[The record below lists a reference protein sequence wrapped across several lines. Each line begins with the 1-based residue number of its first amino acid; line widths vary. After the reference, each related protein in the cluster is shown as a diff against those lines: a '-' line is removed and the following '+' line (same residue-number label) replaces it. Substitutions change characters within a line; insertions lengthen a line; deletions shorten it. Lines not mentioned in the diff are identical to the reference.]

1 MKPPEFKTTHSIGF
15 SSVAKGIALRILD
28 LSGFEAIVGPPTA
41 LWAQKKQKQWRN
53 QHLGLT
59 LETLAARCG
68 DQLTDAEDQP
78 LFIFSAGWR
87 SGSTLLQRLINSN
100 ETYLIWG
107 EPYARSE
114 LIVRLADSLRPISLS
129 WPPDGDLAQP
139 TVEWDPTD
147 RWTANLHPPLVSL
160 IESHRAFF
168 RTLFASPLDA
178 TRSGNWGFKEV
189 RLSAEYALYLRF
201 LFPKAKFIFLVRNP
215 VNAFVSYKVWR
226 SWYRRWP
233 DKQVRT
239 ARSYARVWRELAVSF
254 WQMHDAVDGLLLR
267 YEDLIPRSPAISSLE
282 AFLDSPVD
290 QSVLERRIGGS
301 TSQSQPLT
309 RFERFALQS
318 QLGGV
323 ERRFGYSNGCSEPG
337 SRWQQRTPHL

>member
-1 MKPPEFKTTHSIGF
+1 MKSPEPKTTTPSIGLP
-15 SSVAKGIALRILD
+15 SVAIRAASRVLD
-28 LSGFEAIVGPPTA
+28 LSGFEALVGPPLA
-41 LWAQKKQKQWRN
+41 LWAQKKEKQRRS

-59 LETLAARCG
+59 LGTLAARCG
-68 DQLTDAEDQP
+68 DQLPDAKDQP

-100 ETYLIWG
+100 EAYLMWG
-107 EPYARSE
+107 EPYARSN
-114 LIVRLADSLRPISLS
+114 LVVGLADSLRPISLS

-139 TVEWDPTD
+139 KEEWHLTD

-178 TRSGNWGFKEV
+178 TRRVNWGFKEV

-201 LFPKAKFIFLVRNP
+201 LFPKAKFIFLVRDP
-215 VNAFVSYKVWR
+215 LNAFVSYKVWR
-226 SWYRRWP
+226 SWYRHWP

-239 ARSYARVWRELAVSF
+239 ARSYARIWRELAVSF
-254 WQMHDAVDGLLLR
+254 WRMHDAVDGLLLR
-267 YEDLIPRSPAISSLE
+267 YEDLVPESPAISSLE
-282 AFLDSPVD
+282 TFLDSPID
-290 QSVLERRIGGS
+290 QSVLEHRIGSS

-309 RFERFALQS
+309 RFERFALHS

-323 ERRFGYSNGCSEPG
+323 EQRFGYSSG
-337 SRWQQRTPHL
+337 H